1 MIFNTLKILMEEYGI
16 NQTKIAEKTGI
27 TRPTLLSLIRN
38 ENKSIRYDVI
48 ENICS
53 LFNINM
59 DKFLIHSFF
68 DIEIKN
74 IEMYSVNYH
83 EKTDLIVE
91 STVLINDETFVFSHD
106 IKDIESIK
114 RENHL
119 VELSAYV
126 ESEKYYTF
134 IENEVCNILNTLVKL
149 RDDYEKTLEDI
160 SFEINDDVFFNKPNF
175 AIQYNIKKDPKE
187 FEDSKNI
194 MKKIKEMN
202 EFEKS
207 MLMTFLKKE
216 LGE

>member
-83 EKTDLIVE
+83 EKRDLIVE